1 MVSQKK
7 RNHFYKIC
15 VENRKLIF
23 SYLNVNKFYKIYIY
37 ISMDNK
43 FTCNKCNKQFKQKV
57 ALNYHLNKK
66 IPCDKVIES
75 NKCSHCN
82 KELSKKTKM
91 SIHLKNCKV
100 YNEYELKQERKNN
113 HKELKKLNNR
123 IKEIENKNNLQDD
136 KIEEL
141 SDKIEEQNN
150 KIEKINDIN
159 KEQND
164 KIEEL
169 KKEIEILK
177 SKNKKISKDVKV
189 LKKSI
194 KEEKEMKNINVYD
207 KIKISKEDRIKYLKS
222 NLNIYELVVEE
233 FIKTY
238 YVNEDKPENHLLYI
252 TDMNRNKIKYY
263 DGNKWIDGD
272 KKRVMR
278 QVMRN
283 CIIQILD
290 IDKNDEEEIKLVNE
304 MWKNTSDNAIDL
316 LYLRSCFSLVDDEG
330 KIQFKGL
337 YNSILNIINTAI
349 YNGKNMINKSVVND
363 NNINNKIISIEDD
376 VKKLKNYKN
385 DNKNK
390 IDNIKWSLDELN
402 Y

>member
-1 MVSQKK
+1 
-7 RNHFYKIC
+7 
-15 VENRKLIF
+15 
-23 SYLNVNKFYKIYIY
+23 
-37 ISMDNK
+37 MDNT
-43 FTCNKCNKQFKQKV
+43 FSCDKCYKVFKQKKS
-57 ALNYHLNKK
+57 LLYHQNKK
-66 IPCDKVIES
+66 TPCNKVIES
-75 NKCSHCN
+75 NKCIHCD

-113 HKELKKLNNR
+113 NKELKKLNNK
-123 IKEIENKNNLQDD
+123 IKEIEDNCND

-141 SDKIEEQNN
+141 SDKIEEQDGKIEEQDG
-150 KIEKINDIN
+150 KIEKLNNKVEEQNNIN

-164 KIEEL
+164 KIEER

-177 SKNKKISKDVKV
+177 SKNKRITKDVKV

-194 KEEKEMKNINVYD
+194 KEEKEKKNTNVYD
-207 KIKISKEDRIKYLKS
+207 KIKISKKDRIKYLKS

-238 YVNEDKPENHLLYI
+238 YVNKNKPENHLLYI

-290 IDKNDEEEIKLVNE
+290 IDRDDEEELKLVNE

-337 YNSILNIINTAI
+337 YNSILNIMNTAI
-349 YNGKNMINKSVVND
+349 YNGKNMINKSVVDD
-363 NNINNKIISIEDD
+363 NNINKKVILIEDD
-376 VKKLKNYKN
+376 IKKLKNDKN

-390 IDNIKWSLDELN
+390 IIKLKDDIQN
-402 Y
+402 

>member
-1 MVSQKK
+1 
-7 RNHFYKIC
+7 
-15 VENRKLIF
+15 
-23 SYLNVNKFYKIYIY
+23 
-37 ISMDNK
+37 MDNT
-43 FTCNKCNKQFKQKV
+43 FSCDKCYKVFKQKKS
-57 ALNYHLNKK
+57 LLYHQNKK
-66 IPCDKVIES
+66 TPCNKIIES
-75 NKCSHCN
+75 NECVHCN
-82 KELSKKTKM
+82 MKLSTKTKM
-91 SIHLKNCKV
+91 SSHLKKCKV

-123 IKEIENKNNLQDD
+123 IKEIEDKSILQDD
-136 KIEEL
+136 IIKEL
-141 SDKIEEQNN
+141 NNKVEEQN
-150 KIEKINDIN
+150 KKQNDIN
-159 KEQND
+159 KEHCD

-169 KKEIEILK
+169 KNEIEVLK
-177 SKNKKISKDVKV
+177 SKNKKISKTVKI

-194 KEEKEMKNINVYD
+194 EEEKEKKNINIYD
-207 KIKISKEDRIKYLKS
+207 KIKISKKDRIKYLKS

-238 YVNEDKPENHLLYI
+238 YLNKDKPENHLLYI

-283 CIIQILD
+283 CVIQILD
-290 IDKNDEEEIKLVNE
+290 IDKNDEEELKLVNE

-337 YNSILNIINTAI
+337 YNSILNIMNTAI
-349 YNGKNMINKSVVND
+349 YNGKNMINKSVVED
-363 NNINNKIISIEDD
+363 NNINKKVILIEDD
-376 VKKLKNYKN
+376 IKKLKNDKN
-385 DNKNK
+385 DNNDK
-390 IDNIKWSLDELN
+390 IIKLKDNIKI
-402 Y
+402 

>member
-1 MVSQKK
+1 
-7 RNHFYKIC
+7 
-15 VENRKLIF
+15 
-23 SYLNVNKFYKIYIY
+23 
-37 ISMDNK
+37 MDNN
-43 FTCNKCNKQFKQKV
+43 FTCNKCNKQFKKKWL
-57 ALNYHLNKK
+57 LNYHLNKK
-66 IPCDKVIES
+66 TPCNKIIES
-75 NKCSHCN
+75 NKCVHCN

-113 HKELKKLNNR
+113 NKELKKLNNK
-123 IKEIENKNNLQDD
+123 IMEIED
-136 KIEEL
+136 KYEEL
-141 SDKIEEQNN
+141 SDKVEEQNN
-150 KIEKINDIN
+150 IN

-164 KIEEL
+164 KIEKLNNQVEEL
-169 KKEIEILK
+169 KKEIELLK
-177 SKNKKISKDVKV
+177 SKNKRISKDVKV

-194 KEEKEMKNINVYD
+194 KEEKEKKNTNVYD
-207 KIKISKEDRIKYLKS
+207 KIKISKKDRIKYLKS

-238 YVNEDKPENHLLYI
+238 YVNEEKPENHLLYI

-290 IDKNDEEEIKLVNE
+290 IDRNDEEELKLVNE

-330 KIQFKGL
+330 KIKFKGL

-363 NNINNKIISIEDD
+363 NNINKKVILIEDD
-376 VKKLKNYKN
+376 IKKLKNDKN
-385 DNKNK
+385 NNKDK
-390 IDNIKWSLDELN
+390 IIKLKDDIKI
-402 Y
+402 

>member
-1 MVSQKK
+1 
-7 RNHFYKIC
+7 
-15 VENRKLIF
+15 
-23 SYLNVNKFYKIYIY
+23 
-37 ISMDNK
+37 MDNN
-43 FTCNKCNKQFKQKV
+43 FTCNKCNKQFKKKWL
-57 ALNYHLNKK
+57 LNYHLNKK
-66 IPCDKVIES
+66 TPCNKIIES
-75 NKCSHCN
+75 NKCVHCN

-113 HKELKKLNNR
+113 HKELKKLKNR

-141 SDKIEEQNN
+141 SDKIEEQDG
-150 KIEKINDIN
+150 KIEKLNNKVEEQNNIN

-177 SKNKKISKDVKV
+177 SKNKRITKDVKV

-194 KEEKEMKNINVYD
+194 KEEKELKNINVYD
-207 KIKISKEDRIKYLKS
+207 KIKISKKDRIKYLKS

-238 YVNEDKPENHLLYI
+238 YVNKNKPENHLLYI

-290 IDKNDEEEIKLVNE
+290 IDRDDEEELKLVNE

-337 YNSILNIINTAI
+337 YNSILNIMNTAI
-349 YNGKNMINKSVVND
+349 YNGKNMINKSVVDD
-363 NNINNKIISIEDD
+363 NNINKKVILIEDD
-376 VKKLKNYKN
+376 IKKLKNDKN
-385 DNKNK
+385 DNKDK
-390 IDNIKWSLDELN
+390 IIKLKDNIQN
-402 Y
+402 

>member
-1 MVSQKK
+1 
-7 RNHFYKIC
+7 
-15 VENRKLIF
+15 
-23 SYLNVNKFYKIYIY
+23 
-37 ISMDNK
+37 MDNT
-43 FTCNKCNKQFKQKV
+43 FSCDKCYKVFKQKKS
-57 ALNYHLNKK
+57 LLYHQNKK
-66 IPCDKVIES
+66 TPCNKVIES
-75 NKCSHCN
+75 NKCVHCD

-113 HKELKKLNNR
+113 NKELKKLNNK
-123 IKEIENKNNLQDD
+123 IMEIED
-136 KIEEL
+136 KYEEL
-141 SDKIEEQNN
+141 SDKVEEQNN
-150 KIEKINDIN
+150 IN

-164 KIEEL
+164 KIENLNNQVEEL
-169 KKEIEILK
+169 KKEIVLL
-177 SKNKKISKDVKV
+177 KNKNKRITKDVKV

-194 KEEKEMKNINVYD
+194 KEEKEKKNTNVYD
-207 KIKISKEDRIKYLKS
+207 KIKISKKDRIKYLKS

-238 YVNEDKPENHLLYI
+238 YVNKNKPENHLLYI

-290 IDKNDEEEIKLVNE
+290 IDRDDEEELKLVNE

-337 YNSILNIINTAI
+337 YNSILNIMNTAI
-349 YNGKNMINKSVVND
+349 YNGKNMINKSVVDD
-363 NNINNKIISIEDD
+363 NNINKKVILIEDD
-376 VKKLKNYKN
+376 IKKLKNDKN
-385 DNKNK
+385 DNKDK
-390 IDNIKWSLDELN
+390 IIKLKDDIQN
-402 Y
+402 

>member
-1 MVSQKK
+1 
-7 RNHFYKIC
+7 
-15 VENRKLIF
+15 
-23 SYLNVNKFYKIYIY
+23 
-37 ISMDNK
+37 MDNT
-43 FTCNKCNKQFKQKV
+43 FPCDKCNKVFNRKSR
-57 ALNYHLNKK
+57 LLYHQNKK
-66 IPCDKVIES
+66 TPCNKIIEN
-75 NKCSHCN
+75 NKCVHCD

-113 HKELKKLNNR
+113 NKELKKLNNK
-123 IKEIENKNNLQDD
+123 IMEIED
-136 KIEEL
+136 KYEEL
-141 SDKIEEQNN
+141 SDKVEEQNN
-150 KIEKINDIN
+150 IN

-164 KIEEL
+164 KIENLNNQVEEL
-169 KKEIEILK
+169 KKEIELL
-177 SKNKKISKDVKV
+177 KNKNKRITKDVKV

-194 KEEKEMKNINVYD
+194 KEEKEKKNTNVYD
-207 KIKISKEDRIKYLKS
+207 KIKISKKDRIKYLKS

-238 YVNEDKPENHLLYI
+238 YVNKNKPENHLLYI

-290 IDKNDEEEIKLVNE
+290 IDRDDEEELKLVNE

-337 YNSILNIINTAI
+337 YNSILNIMNTAI
-349 YNGKNMINKSVVND
+349 YNGKNMINKSVVDD
-363 NNINNKIISIEDD
+363 NNINKKVILIEDD
-376 VKKLKNYKN
+376 IKKLKNDKN
-385 DNKNK
+385 DNKDK
-390 IDNIKWSLDELN
+390 IIKLKDDIKI
-402 Y
+402 

>member
-1 MVSQKK
+1 
-7 RNHFYKIC
+7 
-15 VENRKLIF
+15 
-23 SYLNVNKFYKIYIY
+23 
-37 ISMDNK
+37 MDNN
-43 FTCNKCNKQFKQKV
+43 FTCNKCNKQFKKKW
-57 ALNYHLNKK
+57 LLTYHQNKK
-66 IPCDKVIES
+66 FPCDEAES
-75 NKCSHCN
+75 NKCKHCN
-82 KELSKKTKM
+82 MELSKKTKM
-91 SIHLKNCKV
+91 SSHLKKCKV

-113 HKELKKLNNR
+113 NKELKKLNNKIKEINNK
-123 IKEIENKNNLQDD
+123 IKEIEDNCND

-141 SDKIEEQNN
+141 SDKIEEQDD
-150 KIEKINDIN
+150 KIEKLNNTIEEQNDINKKQNDIN

-194 KEEKEMKNINVYD
+194 KEEKEKKNKNVYD
-207 KIKISKEDRIKYLKS
+207 KIKISKEDRIKYLRS

-238 YVNEDKPENHLLYI
+238 YVNEEKPENHLLYI

-263 DGNKWIDGD
+263 DGNEWIDGD

-290 IDKNDEEEIKLVNE
+290 IDRNDEEELKLVNE

-376 VKKLKNYKN
+376 VKKLKKDKN
-385 DNKNK
+385 NNKDR

>member
-1 MVSQKK
+1 
-7 RNHFYKIC
+7 
-15 VENRKLIF
+15 
-23 SYLNVNKFYKIYIY
+23 
-37 ISMDNK
+37 
-43 FTCNKCNKQFKQKV
+43 
-57 ALNYHLNKK
+57 
-66 IPCDKVIES
+66 
-75 NKCSHCN
+75 
-82 KELSKKTKM
+82 M

-113 HKELKKLNNR
+113 NKELKKLNNK
-123 IKEIENKNNLQDD
+123 IKEIEDKNKEYDN
-136 KIEEL
+136 KFEEL
-141 SDKIEEQNN
+141 SDKVEEQNN
-150 KIEKINDIN
+150 IN

-164 KIEEL
+164 KIENLNNQVEEL
-169 KKEIEILK
+169 KKEIELL
-177 SKNKKISKDVKV
+177 KNKNKRITKDVKV

-194 KEEKEMKNINVYD
+194 KEEKEKKNTNVYD
-207 KIKISKEDRIKYLKS
+207 KIKISKKDRIKYLKS

-238 YVNEDKPENHLLYI
+238 YVNKNKPENHLLYI

-290 IDKNDEEEIKLVNE
+290 IDRDDEEELKLVNE

-337 YNSILNIINTAI
+337 YNSILNIMNTAI
-349 YNGKNMINKSVVND
+349 YNGKNMINKSVVDD
-363 NNINNKIISIEDD
+363 NNINKKVILIEDD
-376 VKKLKNYKN
+376 IKKLKNDKN
-385 DNKNK
+385 DNKDK
-390 IDNIKWSLDELN
+390 IIKLKDDIKI
-402 Y
+402 

>member
-1 MVSQKK
+1 
-7 RNHFYKIC
+7 
-15 VENRKLIF
+15 
-23 SYLNVNKFYKIYIY
+23 
-37 ISMDNK
+37 MDNN
-43 FTCNKCNKQFKQKV
+43 FTCNKCNKQFKKKWL
-57 ALNYHLNKK
+57 LNYHLNKK
-66 IPCDKVIES
+66 TPCNKIIES
-75 NKCSHCN
+75 NKCKHCN

-123 IKEIENKNNLQDD
+123 IKEIEDKSLLQD
-136 KIEEL
+136 
-141 SDKIEEQNN
+141 N
-150 KIEKINDIN
+150 IN

-164 KIEEL
+164 KIEKLNNKLEEQNDINKEQNNKIEEL
-169 KKEIEILK
+169 KNEIEVLK
-177 SKNKKISKDVKV
+177 SKNKRITKNVKI

-194 KEEKEMKNINVYD
+194 EEEKEKKNINIYD
-207 KIKISKEDRIKYLKS
+207 KIKISTEDRIKYLKS

-238 YVNEDKPENHLLYI
+238 YVNKNKPENHLLYI

-290 IDKNDEEEIKLVNE
+290 IDKNDEEELKLVNE

-337 YNSILNIINTAI
+337 YNSILNIMNTAI
-349 YNGKNMINKSVVND
+349 YNGKNMINKSVVED
-363 NNINNKIISIEDD
+363 NNINKKIISIEGD
-376 VKKLKNYKN
+376 VKELNNNKTNNKDKLVELK
-385 DNKNK
+385 DNKK
-390 IDNIKWSLDELN
+390 KMKKQIKN
-402 Y
+402 

>member
-1 MVSQKK
+1 
-7 RNHFYKIC
+7 
-15 VENRKLIF
+15 
-23 SYLNVNKFYKIYIY
+23 
-37 ISMDNK
+37 MDNN
-43 FTCNKCNKQFKQKV
+43 FICNKCNKNFKKKW
-57 ALNYHLNKK
+57 LLTYHQNKK
-66 IPCDKVIES
+66 IPCDKVIAS
-75 NKCSHCN
+75 NKCVHCN

-100 YNEYELKQERKNN
+100 YNEYELKQERKHN
-113 HKELKKLNNR
+113 HKELKKLNNK

-177 SKNKKISKDVKV
+177 NKNKKISKDVKV

-194 KEEKEMKNINVYD
+194 KEEKENKNKNVYD
-207 KIKISKEDRIKYLKS
+207 KIQISKKDRIKYLKS

-233 FIKTY
+233 FMKTY
-238 YVNEDKPENHLLYI
+238 YVNEKKPENHLLYI
-252 TDMNRNKIKYY
+252 NDMNRNKIKYY

-272 KKRVMR
+272 KKRIMR
-278 QVMRN
+278 LIMRN
-283 CIIQILD
+283 CIIQILN
-290 IDKNDEEEIKLVNE
+290 IDKDDEEELELVNDI
-304 MWKNTSDNAIDL
+304 WKNTSDNSIDL

-337 YNSILNIINTAI
+337 YNSILNIMNTAI

-363 NNINNKIISIEDD
+363 NNINKKIISIEDD
-376 VKKLKNYKN
+376 VKKLKNDKIN
-385 DNKNK
+385 NKNK
-390 IDNIKWSLDELN
+390 IVELKDDKKNII
-402 Y
+402 

>member
-1 MVSQKK
+1 
-7 RNHFYKIC
+7 
-15 VENRKLIF
+15 
-23 SYLNVNKFYKIYIY
+23 
-37 ISMDNK
+37 MDNT
-43 FTCNKCNKQFKQKV
+43 FSCDKCYKVFKQKKS
-57 ALNYHLNKK
+57 LLYHQNKK
-66 IPCDKVIES
+66 IPCNKVIES
-75 NKCSHCN
+75 NECVHCN
-82 KELSKKTKM
+82 MKLSTKTKM
-91 SIHLKNCKV
+91 SSHLKKCKV

-113 HKELKKLNNR
+113 NKELKKLNNK
-123 IKEIENKNNLQDD
+123 IKEIEDKNKEYDN
-136 KIEEL
+136 KFEEL
-141 SDKIEEQNN
+141 SDKVEEQNN
-150 KIEKINDIN
+150 IN

-164 KIEEL
+164 KIEKLNNQVEEL
-169 KKEIEILK
+169 KKEIELL
-177 SKNKKISKDVKV
+177 KNKNKRISKDVKV

-194 KEEKEMKNINVYD
+194 KEEKEKKNTNAYD

-330 KIQFKGL
+330 KIKFKGL
-337 YNSILNIINTAI
+337 YNSILNIMNTAI

-363 NNINNKIISIEDD
+363 NNINNKLILIEDD
-376 VKKLKNYKN
+376 VKKLKNHKN
-385 DNKNK
+385 NNKNK
-390 IDNIKWSLDELN
+390 IIKLKDDIKN
-402 Y
+402 

>member
-1 MVSQKK
+1 
-7 RNHFYKIC
+7 
-15 VENRKLIF
+15 
-23 SYLNVNKFYKIYIY
+23 
-37 ISMDNK
+37 MDNT
-43 FTCNKCNKQFKQKV
+43 FPCDKCNKVFNRKSR
-57 ALNYHLNKK
+57 LLYHQNKK
-66 IPCDKVIES
+66 IPCNKVIES
-75 NKCSHCN
+75 NECVHCN
-82 KELSKKTKM
+82 MKLSTKTKM
-91 SIHLKNCKV
+91 SSHLKKCKV

-113 HKELKKLNNR
+113 NKELKKLNNK
-123 IKEIENKNNLQDD
+123 IKEIEDKNEEYDNKF
-136 KIEEL
+136 EEL
-141 SDKIEEQNN
+141 SDKVEEQNN
-150 KIEKINDIN
+150 IN

-164 KIEEL
+164 KIEKLNNQVEEL
-169 KKEIEILK
+169 KKEIELL
-177 SKNKKISKDVKV
+177 KNKNKRITKDVKV

-194 KEEKEMKNINVYD
+194 KEEKEKKNINVYD
-207 KIKISKEDRIKYLKS
+207 KIKISKKDRIKYLKS

-238 YVNEDKPENHLLYI
+238 YVNKNKPENHLLYI

-337 YNSILNIINTAI
+337 YNSILNIMNTAI

-363 NNINNKIISIEDD
+363 NNINKKVILIEDD
-376 VKKLKNYKN
+376 VKKLKNDKN
-385 DNKNK
+385 DNKDK
-390 IDNIKWSLDELN
+390 IIKLKDDIQN
-402 Y
+402 

>member
-1 MVSQKK
+1 
-7 RNHFYKIC
+7 
-15 VENRKLIF
+15 
-23 SYLNVNKFYKIYIY
+23 
-37 ISMDNK
+37 MDNN
-43 FTCNKCNKQFKQKV
+43 FTCNKCNKQFKKKW
-57 ALNYHLNKK
+57 LLTYHQNKK
-66 IPCDKVIES
+66 FPCDEAES
-75 NKCSHCN
+75 NKCKHCN
-82 KELSKKTKM
+82 MELSKKTKM
-91 SIHLKNCKV
+91 SSHLKKCKV

-113 HKELKKLNNR
+113 NKELKKLNNK
-123 IKEIENKNNLQDD
+123 IKEIEDKNKEYDN
-136 KIEEL
+136 KFEEL
-141 SDKIEEQNN
+141 SDKVEEQNN
-150 KIEKINDIN
+150 IN

-164 KIEEL
+164 KIENLNNQVEEL
-169 KKEIEILK
+169 KKEIELL
-177 SKNKKISKDVKV
+177 KNKNKRITKDVKV

-194 KEEKEMKNINVYD
+194 KEEKEKKNTNVYD
-207 KIKISKEDRIKYLKS
+207 KIKISKKDRIKYLKS

-238 YVNEDKPENHLLYI
+238 YVNKNKPENHLLYI

-290 IDKNDEEEIKLVNE
+290 IDRDDEEELKLVNE

-337 YNSILNIINTAI
+337 YNSILNIMNTAI
-349 YNGKNMINKSVVND
+349 YNGKNMINKSVVDD
-363 NNINNKIISIEDD
+363 NNINKKVILIEDD
-376 VKKLKNYKN
+376 IKKLKNDKN
-385 DNKNK
+385 DNKDK
-390 IDNIKWSLDELN
+390 IIKLKDDIQN
-402 Y
+402 